1 MSGILIFVGT
11 PATKISAA
19 PPRLWLR
26 RYFEARPPLV
36 TGSVIGTNCEDELV
50 AGGFLDSRRCRFE
63 PEHED
68 LCEYGRV
75 LCPVRSIIAVK
86 RRGRH
91 GSLLLR
97 VRC

>member
-36 TGSVIGTNCEDELV
+36 TGSVIGTNREEELV
-50 AGGFLDSRRCRFE
+50 AAASLTARAAVSSRGMKISGSAGE
-63 PEHED
+63 AASLSD
-68 LCEYGRV
+68 
-75 LCPVRSIIAVK
+75 
-86 RRGRH
+86 RG
-91 GSLLLR
+91 
-97 VRC
+97 